1 MAFEGNSRLRL
12 RALLAHILATL
23 KETGWFVSGPNGAAT
38 LLEMNRSALQFRMN
52 KLGIVRP
59 GLREAKPPQLTAFD
73 LDSSWL
79 SVLWLDRSI

>member
-1 MAFEGNSRLRL
+1 MRMAFQGNSLLSL

-38 LLEMNRSALQFRMN
+38 RLGMNRSALQFRMK
-52 KLGIVRP
+52 KLGIVGR

-73 LDSSWL
+73 LGF
-79 SVLWLDRSI
+79 